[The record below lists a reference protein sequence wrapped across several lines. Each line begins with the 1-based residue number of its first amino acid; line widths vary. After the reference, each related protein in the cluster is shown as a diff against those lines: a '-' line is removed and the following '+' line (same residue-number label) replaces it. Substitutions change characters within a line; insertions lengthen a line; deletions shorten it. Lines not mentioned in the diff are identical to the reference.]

1 MKVTKRFHFYIYHTY
16 IKSTYIKINFHTCKR
31 SVILFNAVRS
41 SLIFVLHELQEQLVK
56 CFCFV
61 KFISTEKLSIGNFS
75 ELVCQLERYLFTTT
89 NHETTTMILSVK
101 PNKGTLSFHRQLTS
115 SKRYLQAPPANISLF
130 KVKKRNTRKRC
141 EICLMLTIKAPKR
154 RQWLRSG
161 VFIANFERILH
172 FFLVF
177 ILLTLSR

>member
-16 IKSTYIKINFHTCKR
+16 IKITYIKINFHTCKR
-31 SVILFNAVRS
+31 PVILFNAVRS

-89 NHETTTMILSVK
+89 NHETTTIILSVK
-101 PNKGTLSFHRQLTS
+101 PNKGALSFHRQLTS
-115 SKRYLQAPPANISLF
+115 SKRYLQAPPETLACSKSKKETLE
-130 KVKKRNTRKRC
+130 KGVKF
-141 EICLMLTIKAPKR
+141 
-154 RQWLRSG
+154 
-161 VFIANFERILH
+161 V
-172 FFLVF
+172 
-177 ILLTLSR
+177 